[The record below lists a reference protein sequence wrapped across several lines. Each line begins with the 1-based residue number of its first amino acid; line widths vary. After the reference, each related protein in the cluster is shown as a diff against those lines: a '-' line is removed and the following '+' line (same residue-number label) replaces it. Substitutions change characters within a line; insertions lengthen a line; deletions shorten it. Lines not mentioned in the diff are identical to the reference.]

1 MAEANIRIAGAV
13 LTPNPITVGKKF
25 VISVDIINKDI
36 LLAANANAILIGT
49 GNTAIKVKE
58 NK

>member
-25 VISVDIINKDI
+25 VISVEIINKDI
-36 LLAANANAILIGT
+36 LLAASANTILIGN
-49 GNTAIKVKE
+49 GNITLKVKE

>member
-25 VISVDIINKDI
+25 VISVEIINKDI
-36 LLAANANAILIGT
+36 LLEASANAILIGT
-49 GNTAIKVKE
+49 GTMAIKVKE

>member
-25 VISVDIINKDI
+25 VISVEIINKDI
-36 LLAANANAILIGT
+36 LLAASANTILIGT
-49 GNTAIKVKE
+49 GNTSLKIKE